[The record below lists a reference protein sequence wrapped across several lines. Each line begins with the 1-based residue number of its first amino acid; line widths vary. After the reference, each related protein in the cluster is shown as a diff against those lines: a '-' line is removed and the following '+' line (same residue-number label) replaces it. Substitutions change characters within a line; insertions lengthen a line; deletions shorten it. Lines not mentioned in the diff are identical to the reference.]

1 MDGINQGFV
10 QKKLNQS
17 KLEEKT
23 LHCNQLLAEVATFQ
37 AKLDA
42 FRLEIPNAQ
51 QKVGEIDSTIAKYK
65 VEIQSLELQKT
76 AILEKDDLMRKEAS
90 ATIQKVKESKMSQ
103 QEITTLVDNGKAL
116 DERLTDFKSQ
126 LDQLTSEFK
135 L

>member
-10 QKKLNQS
+10 EKKIDQS

-42 FRLEIPNAQ
+42 FRLKIPNVQ

-90 ATIQKVKESKMSQ
+90 AAILKVKESKMSQ
-103 QEITTLVDNGKAL
+103 QDITTLVDNGKAL